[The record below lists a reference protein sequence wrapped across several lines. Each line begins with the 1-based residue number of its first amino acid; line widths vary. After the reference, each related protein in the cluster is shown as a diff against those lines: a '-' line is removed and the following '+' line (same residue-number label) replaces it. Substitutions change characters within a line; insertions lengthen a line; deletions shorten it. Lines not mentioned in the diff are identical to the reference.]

1 MKNRWLGPT
10 RGPHQSLWERGDGG
24 RIDPVHPGNPSVD
37 PQYDE
42 PSSEHPD
49 RRAFIRHPADIP
61 IEIESLPGESATRV
75 ADVSYGGLAFFA
87 ERSQPPGTVLQIR
100 IAGNETSLSAKA
112 FVAWCR
118 PEDEGYRIGVRFET
132 PEDAYRSRLL
142 EQVIA
147 IERFREELARS
158 EGREVPRDEAAR
170 EWIRRHASEFP
181 NP

>member
-1 MKNRWLGPT
+1 MDL
-10 RGPHQSLWERGDGG
+10 
-24 RIDPVHPGNPSVD
+24 
-37 PQYDE
+37 QYEE

-61 IEIESLPGESATRV
+61 IEIESLPGESAMRV

-87 ERSQPPGTVLQIR
+87 ERPQPAGTLLHIR
-100 IAGNETSLSAKA
+100 IAANETSLSAKV

-118 PEDEGYRIGVRFET
+118 PEGTGYRIGVRFET
-132 PEDAYRSRLL
+132 ADDAYRSRLL

-147 IERFREELARS
+147 IERFRDELARA
-158 EGREVPRDEAAR
+158 EGREVARDEAAR
-170 EWIRRHASEFP
+170 EWIRRHANAFP